1 MAAIKLKFL
10 KSSNSLIVLLISILG
25 FSSSCKKEESRYM
38 YGSPHASFIITGKV
52 ESAATNTM
60 IPEIIVEMRSIKNYQ
75 DGQSYIRLVATGF
88 GDSVDGSYNL
98 LDTNTPDDNTYQI
111 KFIDIDGALNGE
123 YETLDTTV
131 VFNKPKFTGGDGS
144 WDYGYTTQELNVK
157 LKPKK

>member
-1 MAAIKLKFL
+1 
-10 KSSNSLIVLLISILG
+10 
-25 FSSSCKKEESRYM
+25 M

-60 IPEIIVEMRSIKNYQ
+60 IPEIIVEMREVKLAQDTPSNSI
-75 DGQSYIRLVATGF
+75 LVATSFSSSWSGN
-88 GDSVDGSYNL
+88 YYL
-98 LDTNTPDDNTYQI
+98 LNTTTPDDKTYQI

-131 VFNKPKFTGGDGS
+131 VFTKPKFTGGDGS
-144 WDYGYTTQELNVK
+144 WDYGYTDQELNVK